1 MITNNSKKTP
11 VQLDSPRRVEPRH
24 VEVIPDSEEERR
36 ERASSTKKHGEVI
49 EISSDSDESDE
60 DYRGMNGI
68 SSMGGT
74 VQTPRRPLYSIR
86 RIIESSGE
94 EDSSEV
100 DVIELTDDSDEE
112 VVVQLHL
119 PDPGSN
125 ATVPQERS
133 QTPPHPYM
141 PRVNDGVIVFDEPRN
156 AKTPLRTSIKKKQ
169 AFVNTPTKGTK
180 VPLNGDEDG
189 PNIPNKNVATRITG
203 PPASGARLTPAT
215 QRQAAN
221 VTPRTPRTT
230 TKKAQKLAEQQRL
243 RDYAQHLFT
252 ELNETV
258 FDQGLP
264 GDTKLNWSKR
274 LLTTAGRARFHR
286 SKEGVQ
292 STEIELA
299 EKILDCDERIRNTLS
314 HEMCHLAT
322 WVIDDNF
329 KEHHGKV
336 FKKWAGMVMKE
347 HPHIHVSIKHDYEI
361 SYPFEWKCEKCA
373 KVYGRFTKS
382 IRPDECVCGACK
394 EGRLIPQFTTRSV
407 KNTPKVSRLAA
418 AKPQDSPR
426 AVQDK
431 ERAGAAADSDSEDLV
446 IEILTKTLAS
456 TSLVL

>member
-11 VQLDSPRRVEPRH
+11 VKLASPRRVEPRH

-36 ERASSTKKHGEVI
+36 ERASPTKKHGEVI
-49 EISSDSDESDE
+49 EISSDSDES
-60 DYRGMNGI
+60 
-68 SSMGGT
+68 MGGT
-74 VQTPRRPLYSIR
+74 IQTPRRPLHSIR

-112 VVVQLHL
+112 AVVPLRL
-119 PDPGSN
+119 PGSGSN
-125 ATVPQERS
+125 ATVPQERL
-133 QTPPHPYM
+133 QTPPYPYM

-169 AFVNTPTKGTK
+169 AFMNTPTRGTK
-180 VPLNGDEDG
+180 ATLFGDEDG
-189 PNIPNKNVATRITG
+189 PSISKVATTRIAG

-221 VTPRTPRTT
+221 VTPRTPRAN
-230 TKKAQKLAEQQRL
+230 TKKARKLAEQQRL
-243 RDYAQHLFT
+243 RDYAQHLFI

-264 GDTKLNWSKR
+264 GDTKLNWK
-274 LLTTAGRARFHR
+274 
-286 SKEGVQ
+286 
-292 STEIELA
+292 
-299 EKILDCDERIRNTLS
+299 RIRNTLS

-336 FKKWAGMVMKE
+336 FKKWAGKVMKE

-382 IRPDECVCGACK
+382 IRPDECVCGVCK
-394 EGRLIPQFTTRSV
+394 EGKLIPQFTTRSV
-407 KNTPKVSRLAA
+407 KNTPVVSRLAA
-418 AKPQDSPR
+418 AKPQG
-426 AVQDK
+426 Q
-431 ERAGAAADSDSEDLV
+431 
-446 IEILTKTLAS
+446 IH
-456 TSLVL
+456 LVLYKTRNVREQ